1 MQIQQITH
9 WEMTFF
15 NTFTN
20 LLIVLNQ
27 YNTYLIFCMILYLA
41 LMAVS
46 ESVSF
51 KTKVQIAV
59 IQIKQVLLDI

>member
-1 MQIQQITH
+1 
-9 WEMTFF
+9 
-15 NTFTN
+15 
-20 LLIVLNQ
+20 
-27 YNTYLIFCMILYLA
+27 MILYLA
-41 LMAVS
+41 LMDVS